1 MNNTVCPMIRT
12 VAGTPGTTQKGM
24 ITMAQVSYRVDD
36 LDGKT
41 KVTGEAT
48 ELTLNGKSITID
60 LGPKNV
66 EALVELLKPYFA
78 AGVEVTRKTRSGNVA
93 SPATDK
99 DHNTAVREWAV
110 QNGHQV
116 SDKGRL
122 SKAVLAAYEAAQ
134 GHASVEVLEA
144 ALNGAKANA

>member
-1 MNNTVCPMIRT
+1 M
-12 VAGTPGTTQKGM
+12 QKGM

-60 LGPKNV
+60 LGPKNAA
-66 EALVELLKPYFA
+66 ELVTLLKPYFD
-78 AGVEVTRKTRSGNVA
+78 AGVEVTRKTRSGNA
-93 SPATDK
+93 TSAPTDK
-99 DHNTAVREWAV
+99 DHNTAVREWAA

-122 SKAVLAAYEAAQ
+122 SKAVLEAYEAAQ
-134 GHASVEVLEA
+134 GHASVEALEA
-144 ALNGAKANA
+144 ALTAGEKTNA